1 MFQRASIKAY
11 SKPKKRKIQSV
22 EEFDPRPPEFRGTA
36 SKRMPEPFLE
46 EIRGDN
52 LCVSLLFDR
61 KCRHWDADKQDLN
74 QPSGH
79 SIPADADLKTTMSAF
94 KDSMN
99 ISEAKAR
106 EIEQSTRQQRLSPLW
121 FSARRYK
128 ITASKFGR
136 VLSLKRETK
145 PDNLVME
152 ILQPKQFSTVA
163 TKYGINNESIAI
175 QEYVSFQNTHGH
187 PDLTVSASGFIIDT
201 SHSFL
206 GASPDDTVYDP
217 SDIQEP
223 FGFVEIKCPF
233 TVRNQNP
240 VEACSSPGFFCTV
253 NTATG
258 ELHLKESSV
267 YYSQVQGQMGI
278 GARPWCD
285 FVVYTKKGLSVERIP
300 FNRSYWNNK
309 LLLKLKEF
317 YDCCI
322 LPEIVSP
329 IHAMGLPVR
338 DLRS

>member
-1 MFQRASIKAY
+1 MEEEVLPVTSYLCQWKVPKSRKDSTTPMSEAVFVKHQY

-22 EEFDPRPPEFRGTA
+22 EEFDPRPPEFQGTA

-52 LCVSLLFDR
+52 LCVSLLCDR

-121 FSARRYK
+121 FSAHRYK

-175 QEYVSFQNTHGH
+175 QEYVSFQNTHAVVI
-187 PDLTVSASGFIIDT
+187 LT
-201 SHSFL
+201 
-206 GASPDDTVYDP
+206 
-217 SDIQEP
+217 
-223 FGFVEIKCPF
+223 
-233 TVRNQNP
+233 
-240 VEACSSPGFFCTV
+240 
-253 NTATG
+253 
-258 ELHLKESSV
+258 
-267 YYSQVQGQMGI
+267 
-278 GARPWCD
+278 
-285 FVVYTKKGLSVERIP
+285 
-300 FNRSYWNNK
+300 
-309 LLLKLKEF
+309 
-317 YDCCI
+317 
-322 LPEIVSP
+322 
-329 IHAMGLPVR
+329 
-338 DLRS
+338 